1 MSCYANT
8 KDPEEIKR
16 QKVEPILELG
26 RFLGG
31 IHCVSRAFLKLCQFE
46 ATVSALGKKNY
57 FFNQY
62 TRKGYELVLL
72 SFNRPLHS
80 CVLSH
85 LAMNASEAGGV
96 LALIQKR
103 LSSKFTNLLLFFT
116 SYKISTHRH

>member
-46 ATVSALGKKNY
+46 ATVSALGKKTIFLINIQEKVMSW
-57 FFNQY
+57 FCCRSIGHF
-62 TRKGYELVLL
+62 TAACLVTW
-72 SFNRPLHS
+72 P
-80 CVLSH
+80 
-85 LAMNASEAGGV
+85 
-96 LALIQKR
+96 
-103 LSSKFTNLLLFFT
+103 
-116 SYKISTHRH
+116 